1 MARWQGRDMD
11 VPNVTV
17 GGRGVEVARWQ
28 GRDMD
33 VPNVTVGGR
42 GGWHGGKA
50 VTWMFLT

>member
-17 GGRGVEVARWQ
+17 GGRGGVARWQ

-42 GGWHGGKA
+42 GGGTVA
-50 VTWMFLT
+50 RP

>member
-17 GGRGVEVARWQ
+17 GGRV
-28 GRDMD
+28 
-33 VPNVTVGGR
+33 

>member
-1 MARWQGRDMD
+1 MD

-17 GGRGVEVARWQ
+17 GGRGGGVTRWQ

-42 GGWHGGKA
+42 GG
-50 VTWMFLT
+50 